1 METLIVVFYCFKRIK
16 TMTLNNTSRI
26 IAKIPAPTLFH
37 RSETLPPPIPNLYS
51 FIKAGL
57 EWLGVITKEYC
68 RLNSVLFGKKF
79 M

>member
-26 IAKIPAPTLFH
+26 IAKIPAPTL
-37 RSETLPPPIPNLYS
+37 PPPIPNLYS

-57 EWLGVITKEYC
+57 GWTGVITKEYC